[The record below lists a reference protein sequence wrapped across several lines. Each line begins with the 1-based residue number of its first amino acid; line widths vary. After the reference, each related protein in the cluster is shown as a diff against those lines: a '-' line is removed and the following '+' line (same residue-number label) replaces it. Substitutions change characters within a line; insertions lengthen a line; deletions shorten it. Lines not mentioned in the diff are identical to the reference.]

1 MLAKICLGWL
11 ELGNKYLKV
20 LVGLIYKE
28 KCNLL
33 IIESKMLTKSKNT
46 TVSQFSVLS
55 FKYKKI
61 DLNSKI
67 FKVSGKAI
75 KMSSIN
81 L

>member
-1 MLAKICLGWL
+1 
-11 ELGNKYLKV
+11 
-20 LVGLIYKE
+20 
-28 KCNLL
+28 
-33 IIESKMLTKSKNT
+33 MLTKSKNT